1 MNKTSVDKGQR
12 GLACAKVVKKGDF
25 LAFFAGMNEISSLIL
40 EYGNS
45 RGSKK
50 ARLGEDVGKISIF
63 ASMSNNDILRT
74 LRYTFHYH
82 DHKMKEIF
90 ALGGKDITFEEVAL
104 WLKKEEDPDFVKLY
118 DKDLAHFLDGLI
130 VANRG
135 KKEGAAPVVEKTLNN
150 NGILRKLKIALNLQD
165 DGMLEIFGLRDFR
178 LSKHELSAFFRNP
191 AQAQYRECKDQVLR
205 NFLMGLQEK
214 YRGEEKSTN

>member
-1 MNKTSVDKGQR
+1 
-12 GLACAKVVKKGDF
+12 
-25 LAFFAGMNEISSLIL
+25 
-40 EYGNS
+40 
-45 RGSKK
+45 
-50 ARLGEDVGKISIF
+50 
-63 ASMSNNDILRT
+63 MSNNDILRT

-165 DGMLEIFGLRDFR
+165 EGMLEIFGLRGFR

-214 YRGEEKSTN
+214 YRDEGKSTT

>member
-1 MNKTSVDKGQR
+1 MNKTSVDKGQ
-12 GLACAKVVKKGDF
+12 GGMACTKVAKKGDF
-25 LAFFAGMNEISSLIL
+25 PAFFAGMNTISNLIL
-40 EYGNS
+40 EYVNS
-45 RGSKK
+45 CVRKK
-50 ARLGEDVGKISIF
+50 AIIGEDVGKFSIF
-63 ASMSNNDILRT
+63 AHMSNNDILRT

-90 ALGGKDITFEEVAL
+90 ALGGKDISFEEVAL

-135 KKEGAAPVVEKTLNN
+135 KKEGAAPVVDKKLNN

-165 DGMLEIFGLRDFR
+165 DGMLEIFGMRGFR

-191 AQAQYRECKDQVLR
+191 SQAQYRECKDQVLR

-214 YRGEEKSTN
+214 FRGEGK

>member
-1 MNKTSVDKGQR
+1 MNKTSLDKGQR

-40 EYGNS
+40 EEVSSQG
-45 RGSKK
+45 RKR

-90 ALGGKDITFEEVAL
+90 ALGGKVISFEEVAL

-118 DKDLAHFLDGLI
+118 DKDLAYFLDGLI
-130 VANRG
+130 VSNRG

-165 DGMLEIFGLRDFR
+165 DGMLEIFGLRGFR

-191 AQAQYRECKDQVLR
+191 SQAQYRECKDQVLR

>member
-1 MNKTSVDKGQR
+1 
-12 GLACAKVVKKGDF
+12 
-25 LAFFAGMNEISSLIL
+25 
-40 EYGNS
+40 
-45 RGSKK
+45 
-50 ARLGEDVGKISIF
+50 
-63 ASMSNNDILRT
+63 MSNNDILRT

-90 ALGGKDITFEEVAL
+90 TLGGKDISFEEVAL

-118 DKDLAHFLDGLI
+118 DKDLAYFLDGLI

-150 NGILRKLKIALNLQD
+150 NGILRKLKIALNLQEE
-165 DGMLEIFGLRDFR
+165 GMLEIFALRDFR
-178 LSKHELSAFFRNP
+178 LSKHELSAFFRNSS
-191 AQAQYRECKDQVLR
+191 QAQYRECKDQVLR

-214 YRGEEKSTN
+214 YRGEGKSTN

>member
-25 LAFFAGMNEISSLIL
+25 LAFFAGLHEISSLIL

-45 RGSKK
+45 RGRKK
-50 ARLGEDVGKISIF
+50 ERLGEDVGKISIF

-74 LRYTFHYH
+74 LRFTFHYH

-90 ALGGKDITFEEVAL
+90 ALGGKVISFEEVAL

-165 DGMLEIFGLRDFR
+165 DGMLEIFGLRGFR

-191 AQAQYRECKDQVLR
+191 SQAQYRECKDQVLR

>member
-1 MNKTSVDKGQR
+1 MNKTSVDKGQE
-12 GLACAKVVKKGDF
+12 GLAFAKVVKKGDF
-25 LAFFAGMNEISSLIL
+25 LAFFAGMNEISNL
-40 EYGNS
+40 ELKEVSSQG
-45 RGSKK
+45 RKK

-118 DKDLAHFLDGLI
+118 DKDLTHFLDGLI

-135 KKEGAAPVVEKTLNN
+135 KREGAAPVVEKKLNN
-150 NGILRKLKIALNLQD
+150 NGILRRLKIALNLQD
-165 DGMLEIFGLRDFR
+165 DGMLEIFGLRGFR

-214 YRGEEKSTN
+214 YRGEDA

>member
-1 MNKTSVDKGQR
+1 
-12 GLACAKVVKKGDF
+12 
-25 LAFFAGMNEISSLIL
+25 
-40 EYGNS
+40 
-45 RGSKK
+45 
-50 ARLGEDVGKISIF
+50 
-63 ASMSNNDILRT
+63 MSNNDILRT

-135 KKEGAAPVVEKTLNN
+135 KKEGAAPVVEKKLNN
-150 NGILRKLKIALNLQD
+150 NGILRKLKIGLNLQD
-165 DGMLEIFGLRDFR
+165 DGMLEIFGLRGFR

-191 AQAQYRECKDQVLR
+191 SQAQYRECKDQVLR

-214 YRGEEKSTN
+214 YRGEEKSTNL

>member
-1 MNKTSVDKGQR
+1 M
-12 GLACAKVVKKGDF
+12 
-25 LAFFAGMNEISSLIL
+25 
-40 EYGNS
+40 
-45 RGSKK
+45 
-50 ARLGEDVGKISIF
+50 GKFSIF

-90 ALGGKDITFEEVAL
+90 ALGGKVISFEEVAL

-165 DGMLEIFGLRDFR
+165 DGMLEIFGLRGFR

-191 AQAQYRECKDQVLR
+191 SQAQYRECKDQVLR

-214 YRGEEKSTN
+214 YRGEEKP

>member
-1 MNKTSVDKGQR
+1 MKEK
-12 GLACAKVVKKGDF
+12 
-25 LAFFAGMNEISSLIL
+25 SSLVL
-40 EYGNS
+40 EDMSS
-45 RGSKK
+45 RRRKRR
-50 ARLGEDVGKISIF
+50 RLGEDVGKISIF
-63 ASMSNNDILRT
+63 ASMSNNDVLRT

-90 ALGGKDITFEEVAL
+90 ALGGKDISFEEVAL
-104 WLKKEEDPDFVKLY
+104 WLKKEDDPDFVKLY

-135 KKEGAAPVVEKTLNN
+135 KREGASPVIEKTLNN
-150 NGILRKLKIALNLQD
+150 NGILRKLKIALNLQEE
-165 DGMLEIFGLRDFR
+165 GMLEIFGLRDFR

-191 AQAQYRECKDQVLR
+191 SQAQYRDCKDQVLR

-214 YRGEEKSTN
+214 YRGEGKSTN

>member
-25 LAFFAGMNEISSLIL
+25 LAFFAGMKEISSLIL

-45 RGSKK
+45 RGRKK
-50 ARLGEDVGKISIF
+50 ERLGEDVGKFSIF

-90 ALGGKDITFEEVAL
+90 ALGGKDITFEEVAF

-130 VANRG
+130 VAS
-135 KKEGAAPVVEKTLNN
+135 A
-150 NGILRKLKIALNLQD
+150 RK
-165 DGMLEIFGLRDFR
+165 
-178 LSKHELSAFFRNP
+178 
-191 AQAQYRECKDQVLR
+191 REPR
-205 NFLMGLQEK
+205 
-214 YRGEEKSTN
+214 R

>member
-12 GLACAKVVKKGDF
+12 GLTCAKVVKKGDF
-25 LAFFAGMNEISSLIL
+25 LAFFAGMNEISSLTL
-40 EYGNS
+40 AEVRS
-45 RGSKK
+45 RGRKK
-50 ARLGEDVGKISIF
+50 KRLGEDVGKISIF

-104 WLKKEEDPDFVKLY
+104 WLKREEDPDFVKLY

-130 VANRG
+130 VSNRG
-135 KKEGAAPVVEKTLNN
+135 KKEGAAPIVEKTLNN
-150 NGILRKLKIALNLQD
+150 NGILRKLKIGLNLQD
-165 DGMLEIFGLRDFR
+165 DGMLEIFGLRGFR

-191 AQAQYRECKDQVLR
+191 SQAQYRECKDQVLR

-214 YRGEEKSTN
+214 YRGEEA